1 MSSRST
7 FWTTFPYTCYLYAVF
22 SYNNIIDEF
31 YASIN
36 IARIVKRASKS
47 TMVSDGSSTTSKNDT
62 RQGATGRA
70 LPDATTEWSRVDLD
84 YSNILFSAESTPH
97 RVPIGPRRPTVLQVI
112 VALGWSR
119 RTLPTFIPPC
129 YSILG
134 WDGRREPGRRQR
146 PRPTSRVQRALIIS
160 RWNKN
165 KGTREDI
172 VDKGERNSTIGEKR
186 SKKYKRVKRYSE
198 FVKRTLDKRERKKE
212 RE

>member
-1 MSSRST
+1 MGHRLRQITIRQDKGRQVAPFRTMERS
-7 FWTTFPYTCYLYAVF
+7 
-22 SYNNIIDEF
+22 
-31 YASIN
+31 
-36 IARIVKRASKS
+36 
-47 TMVSDGSSTTSKNDT
+47 G
-62 RQGATGRA
+62 
-70 LPDATTEWSRVDLD
+70 VDLD

-134 WDGRREPGRRQR
+134 WDGRREPERRQR

-172 VDKGERNSTIGEKR
+172 VDKGERNSTVREKQ
-186 SKKYKRVKRYSE
+186 SKKYERVKRYSE
-198 FVKRTLDKRERKKE
+198 FVKRTLDKWERKKE